1 MFLDQKCSQWLSLSG
16 LWVTFQK
23 LFFSLQLTIFP
34 HLLKWKHHLL
44 THMLVLVIK
53 ESNSGIQHTLVFVLC
68 PPIVCTILEFIP
80 HQVPHQIVVYI
91 FFEDL
96 FFIFPTR
103 LENDH
108 EMFIKGLHVFETQN
122 SINVIPISCTNQ
134 RLYLLLQYQK
144 TTAKYPEYKFNLYF

>member
-1 MFLDQKCSQWLSLSG
+1 MLLNSLLQNNIYYTFICAGKKTCSQTKNVLSG
-16 LWVTFQK
+16 YLSVDYGRLFRNFF
-23 LFFSLQLTIFP
+23 FFSLQLTIFP

-53 ESNSGIQHTLVFVLC
+53 EPNSGVQHTLVFVLC

-80 HQVPHQIVVYI
+80 HQVPHQIVYI
-91 FFEDL
+91 FFEDM

-108 EMFIKGLHVFETQN
+108 EMFIKGLHVFE
-122 SINVIPISCTNQ
+122 I
-134 RLYLLLQYQK
+134 
-144 TTAKYPEYKFNLYF
+144 